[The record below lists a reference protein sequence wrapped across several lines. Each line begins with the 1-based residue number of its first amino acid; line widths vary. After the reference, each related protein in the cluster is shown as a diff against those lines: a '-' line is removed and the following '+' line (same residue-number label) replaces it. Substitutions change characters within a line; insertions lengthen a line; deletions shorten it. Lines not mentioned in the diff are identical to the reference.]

1 MRLRWP
7 VSIAAV
13 GVLLAVGSAVG
24 WSVLDHPTAVKQ
36 LRPGTVAQLAQPAT
50 SDPVPGPPDTDS
62 PSEAQPV
69 ATDSPV
75 PVSGPGG
82 NPLSPSS
89 LPAPVRIS
97 IPTLNVNSPVTPEGV
112 DATGEM
118 VIPEDIRTIGWYQW
132 GSTPGGTAG
141 STVMVGHVDSA
152 KTGAGAFFTLR
163 TITDGALITVTTAD
177 GVSHGYR
184 VIAREEFAKTTVPLA
199 AIFDQ
204 SGPPRLVLA
213 TCGGAFDRT
222 TRSYE
227 DNIVVTAQPV

>member
-1 MRLRWP
+1 M
-7 VSIAAV
+7 
-13 GVLLAVGSAVG
+13 
-24 WSVLDHPTAVKQ
+24 
-36 LRPGTVAQLAQPAT
+36 
-50 SDPVPGPPDTDS
+50 
-62 PSEAQPV
+62 
-69 ATDSPV
+69 

-97 IPTLNVNSPVTPEGV
+97 IPTLNVNAPVTPEGV

-118 VIPEDIRTIGWYQW
+118 AIPEDIRTIGWYQW
-132 GSTPGGTAG
+132 GSTPGASAG

-152 KTGAGAFFTLR
+152 KSGAGAFFTLR
-163 TITDGALITVTTAD
+163 TIADSAAITITTAD
-177 GVSHGYR
+177 GQSHVYR
-184 VIAREEFAKTTVPLA
+184 VIAREEFAKTVVPLA

-213 TCGGAFDRT
+213 TCGGAFDRAT
-222 TRSYE
+222 GSYE